1 MNSGQREN
9 FTEEEIQAGIERLI
23 DARELLGPL
32 SAARF
37 ELVDKLERIEESKL
51 GPLMSEC
58 QRLVR
63 VYAFS
68 EEQCG
73 ICYNTFAAIIAEE
86 EMLLANDTPVSE
98 RDLGVTKLQTC
109 GHYFCRKDISKWILE
124 GNDACPY
131 CRIPLLPEGARNA
144 AASAL
149 ASAGINE
156 EDVSSS
162 LEEMMN
168 HLQQRWDAA
177 VPGNSRATQRPAFGS
192 SGMYS

>member
-1 MNSGQREN
+1 MSNMNSGQREN

-51 GPLMSEC
+51 GPLMK
-58 QRLVR
+58 
-63 VYAFS
+63 
-68 EEQCG
+68 EQCG

-131 CRIPLLPEGARNA
+131 CRISLLPEGARNA

-177 VPGNSRATQRPAFGS
+177 VPGNSRATQRPAFSS